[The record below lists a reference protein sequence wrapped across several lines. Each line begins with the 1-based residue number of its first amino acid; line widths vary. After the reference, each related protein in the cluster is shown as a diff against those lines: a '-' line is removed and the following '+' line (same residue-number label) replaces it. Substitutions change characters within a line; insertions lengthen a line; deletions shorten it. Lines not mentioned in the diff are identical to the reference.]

1 MYFRLKITLQTFLT
15 MEHTKQEEGILAQ
28 THIDLDYWSQGDPE
42 GYGKSAAED
51 VTFFNNSPA
60 NGRIDGILAF
70 RKLLTSWKGLI
81 PPHNNKMINP
91 KVQVYGTVGIL
102 TLEYQAFLPDGALI
116 AHARGTIV
124 YRHSGDSWEMVH
136 THWSAFDLKSPDL
149 AKSE

>member
-1 MYFRLKITLQTFLT
+1 
-15 MEHTKQEEGILAQ
+15 MEHTKEEEAILAQ
-28 THIDLDYWSQGDPE
+28 AHIDFDYWSQGDTE

-60 NGRIDGILAF
+60 NGRIDGIQAF

-81 PPHNNKMINP
+81 PPHNNKMVNP

-102 TLEYQAFLPDGALI
+102 TLEFKAFLLDGELI
-116 AHARGTIV
+116 VHARGTIV
-124 YRHSGDSWEMVH
+124 YRQTGDSWEMVH

-149 AKSE
+149 AK